1 VRIVVITPR
10 GEPHHRYF
18 CARLAELHDVVGV
31 LHPITRRSG
40 LRRRANRLRREV
52 ARSGV
57 TYAALRTLAELRSP
71 LLGWDAVA
79 AHAEAEERFF
89 PQAAHAYERS
99 VAGVA
104 HEVAD
109 VNSAAAIERVRAL
122 APDAVVCLGGPI
134 YRAPLIESAGLMVN
148 FHSGISPL
156 YNGASTIQ
164 FAFANGHVRLC
175 GGTLMT
181 MNATVDGGNILAHC
195 LPAIEADDTPATLFM
210 KAVRAAPELAGEFL
224 AHVER
229 EGRFTSAPQSP
240 PLFYYTASDWTLYHS
255 QRIRTHLERRT
266 AARHA
271 RDEELVPYW
280 GLPDDDAARG
290 AVHAT
295 IERLLELA

>member
-10 GEPHHRYF
+10 AERHHQFF

-31 LHPITRRSG
+31 LHPVSRRSG
-40 LRRRANRLRREV
+40 LRRRASRLRREV
-52 ARSGV
+52 ARSGA
-57 TYAALRTLAELRSP
+57 TYAVLRTLAELRSP

-89 PQAAHAYERS
+89 PDAATAYERS
-99 VAGVA
+99 VASVA
-104 HEVAD
+104 HEVTD
-109 VNSAAAIERVRAL
+109 VNSAATIERLRAL

-181 MNATVDGGNILAHC
+181 MSATVDGGNILAHY
-195 LPAIEADDTPATLFM
+195 LPTIEADETPATLFM
-210 KAVRAAPELAGEFL
+210 KTVRAAADLAGGFL
-224 AHVER
+224 SHV
-229 EGRFTSAPQSP
+229 GQAGAFTSARQSP
-240 PLFYYTASDWTLYHS
+240 PLFYYTASDWTIYHS
-255 QRIRTHLERRT
+255 QRVCAHLERRT
-266 AARHA
+266 AAGHV
-271 RDEELVPYW
+271 RDEQFVPYW
-280 GLPDDDAARG
+280 ALPDDDAASA
-290 AVHAT
+290 AVRAT
-295 IERLLELA
+295 IEQLLELA